1 MFIGRRL
8 SESSFPCVIS
18 RCNVESEGGGGHWV
32 VTDLQRSVQRQVGVQ
47 EVLWFEVSMHD
58 SVLVKI
64 LKKTTTGFIGT

>member
-1 MFIGRRL
+1 M
-8 SESSFPCVIS
+8 
-18 RCNVESEGGGGHWV
+18 